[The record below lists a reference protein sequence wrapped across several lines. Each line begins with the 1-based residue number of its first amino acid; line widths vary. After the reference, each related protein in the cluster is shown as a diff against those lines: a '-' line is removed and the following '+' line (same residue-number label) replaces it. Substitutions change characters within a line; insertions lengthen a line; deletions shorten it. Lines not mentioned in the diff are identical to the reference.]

1 MGAEGALCG
10 RGWDQPRRPS
20 CLGWQ
25 ASERAPKIDHR
36 SPLHSNLVTS
46 RTIPESSRRARVG
59 CANRRALRR
68 CDATSEAPGDLP
80 ATAPVFTFSYG
91 RLKTTIMHAWNSR
104 GEYVG
109 RGRPAGRQ
117 RDLWRGGSPPVRLPF
132 SVNCCV
138 GVSVPCSKS
147 TSFCGPAPGMA
158 PTCRSALG

>member
-80 ATAPVFTFSYG
+80 ATAPVFTFIPRHRGFRCMNIDPNTVELFRYVLVSTVYYG
-91 RLKTTIMHAWNSR
+91 
-104 GEYVG
+104 
-109 RGRPAGRQ
+109 
-117 RDLWRGGSPPVRLPF
+117 
-132 SVNCCV
+132 
-138 GVSVPCSKS
+138 
-147 TSFCGPAPGMA
+147 
-158 PTCRSALG
+158 

>member
-80 ATAPVFTFSYG
+80 ATAPVFTFTAKL
-91 RLKTTIMHAWNSR
+91 RR
-104 GEYVG
+104 
-109 RGRPAGRQ
+109 RRQ
-117 RDLWRGGSPPVRLPF
+117 NR
-132 SVNCCV
+132 
-138 GVSVPCSKS
+138 
-147 TSFCGPAPGMA
+147 
-158 PTCRSALG
+158 

>member
-80 ATAPVFTFSYG
+80 ATAPVFTF
-91 RLKTTIMHAWNSR
+91 I
-104 GEYVG
+104 
-109 RGRPAGRQ
+109 
-117 RDLWRGGSPPVRLPF
+117 
-132 SVNCCV
+132 C
-138 GVSVPCSKS
+138 
-147 TSFCGPAPGMA
+147 
-158 PTCRSALG
+158 